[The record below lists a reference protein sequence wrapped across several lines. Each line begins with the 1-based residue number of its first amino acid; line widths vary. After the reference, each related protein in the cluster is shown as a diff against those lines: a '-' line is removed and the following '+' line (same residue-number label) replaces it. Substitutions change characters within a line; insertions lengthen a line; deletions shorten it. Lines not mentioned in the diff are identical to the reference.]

1 VISGIA
7 GVGIGLLVGLLARP
21 FLEAYMAAR
30 TTRAA
35 THDVVADEAL
45 DRAPLP

>member
-21 FLEAYMAAR
+21 FLEAYLAAR
-30 TTRAA
+30 TARESTLHAR
-35 THDVVADEAL
+35 DEAV
-45 DRAPLP
+45 DRVTSP